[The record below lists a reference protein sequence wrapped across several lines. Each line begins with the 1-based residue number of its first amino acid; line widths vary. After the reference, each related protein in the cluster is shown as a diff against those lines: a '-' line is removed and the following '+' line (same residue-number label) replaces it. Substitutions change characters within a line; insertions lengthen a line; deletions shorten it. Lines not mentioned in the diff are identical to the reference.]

1 MSLQCSLV
9 GWCAGTTQLHVD
21 LERMVAHFVGQEDAI
36 TFGMGF
42 ATNSII
48 IPALVGKEC
57 LVLSDSLNHASIVTG
72 VRGSGAK
79 VKVMWHQLL
88 CMHCTLSAKL
98 QVASIRLF
106 VCHQQHVR
114 ILLYGFLRSMT
125 ASSMNDMIH
134 TAICLMRV
142 LLCLSHV
149 LCRSLRSC
157 EPMQPSATTGWSQM
171 KLHGDTVLVIMKQI

>member
-9 GWCAGTTQLHVD
+9 GWRAGTTQLHVD
-21 LERMVAHFVGQEDAI
+21 LERMVADFVGQEDAI

-79 VKVMWHQLL
+79 VKVMWHRLL
-88 CMHCTLSAKL
+88 CMHCTLSADL
-98 QVASIRLF
+98 QVPSIRLF
-106 VCHQQHVR
+106 VCHQRHVH
-114 ILLYGFLRSMT
+114 ILFYTLLRST
-125 ASSMNDMIH
+125 PASSVNDMLH

-142 LLCLSHV
+142 LLCLPHMFH
-149 LCRSLRSC
+149 RALRSYK
-157 EPMQPSATTGWSQM
+157 PIQPSATIDWSQM
-171 KLHGDTVLVIMKQI
+171 KLHGDTVLVIIKHI